1 MLNEYAIYPEL
12 SLIEAVLEIIKYDMR
27 EWLAN
32 FCKLSGQN
40 LLQLISRCLI
50 PIKVWSLLMLD
61 REYLQELKE
70 FLGLLSKHNLI
81 WINIYV

>member
-1 MLNEYAIYPEL
+1 MLNEYPIYPEL
-12 SLIEAVLEIIKYDMR
+12 PLIEAVLEIIKYDMR

-32 FCKLSGQN
+32 FYKLSAQN

-61 REYLQELKE
+61 RENLQEL
-70 FLGLLSKHNLI
+70 
-81 WINIYV
+81 